1 MSGCKAAPEGDGGS
15 GLAKI
20 TGNIHSFQSMGAV
33 DGPGLRYVVFLQG
46 CPLRCAYCHNPDT
59 WDFAKNQCFTPEEV
73 AERVLRCRSYL
84 KKGGV
89 TVTGGEPLMQ
99 PEFVEALFSLL
110 KKEGIHTALDT
121 SGIGDLKRAERVL
134 EVTDLVL
141 ADVKFLSQEEY
152 RDWCGGDFSMV
163 QAFLQKTRE
172 LGIPLW
178 IRQVIVPKLNDM
190 PERMERLAEFLQDYP
205 NVQRAELL
213 PFRRLC
219 LEKYETMGIP
229 FPLKNTPEMSR
240 EKTEELGRCLAA
252 CLERRGMSVPV
263 IV

>member
-1 MSGCKAAPEGDGGS
+1 MSGCKAVAEAVGK
-15 GLAKI
+15 AEI

-59 WDFAKNQCFTPEEV
+59 WDFTENQRFTPEEV
-73 AERVLRCRSYL
+73 ARRVLRCRSYL

-110 KKEGIHTALDT
+110 KREGIHTALDT
-121 SGIGDLKRAERVL
+121 SGIGDLKKAGQVL
-134 EVTDLVL
+134 DVTDLVL

-152 RDWCGGDFSMV
+152 HNWCGADFSRV
-163 QAFLQKTRE
+163 KAFLKETRE
-172 LGIPLW
+172 RKIPLW
-178 IRQVIVPKLNDM
+178 IRQVIVPELNDT

-219 LEKYETMGIP
+219 LEKYESMGIL

-252 CLERRGMSVPV
+252 CLERRGIYVPV